1 MKSKEDIGNTWQI
14 LWKGWKTTGEQGECP
29 LLSYDLYYVKKNQ
42 GFCTMVMFFP
52 KECLFLSTS
61 FSYPNFLVFSLV
73 FSLGSCPNGPVTCSS
88 YSLRSVTRYMRRG
101 VKSWFLHLNLKTTTV
116 LCNIVTVGG
125 ERKHVNARVVE
136 LRVALLL
143 REGQTLDKE
152 RDIRDVRS
160 DTCVINSG
168 LAQVEP
174 IRGVL

>member
-1 MKSKEDIGNTWQI
+1 M
-14 LWKGWKTTGEQGECP
+14 
-29 LLSYDLYYVKKNQ
+29 
-42 GFCTMVMFFP
+42 
-52 KECLFLSTS
+52 S
-61 FSYPNFLVFSLV
+61 FSLYLIFLPKLFSFSLV
-73 FSLGSCPNGPVTCSS
+73 FSLGPCPNGPVTCSS

-174 IRGVL
+174 IRVFCSTWPWEVAISLVCKCWLSMLGANLTLLQNGHAVGTS